1 MDKREQERMR
11 LTREVG
17 KLLLRRGFRELL
29 IPLRKDG
36 TRPFVVGLHDDTI
49 RDIAARVAKVG
60 GSAHL
65 IVMAPSNTPGSDRV
79 QVLRFTECESKPIG
93 DLDES
98 CEAPVGEDSTL
109 GMLMEVIK
117 IDQELCFYVYDRET
131 VIKFLSDTVLP
142 VPA

>member
-1 MDKREQERMR
+1 MDEHEQERMR
-11 LTREVG
+11 LTHEVG

-29 IPLRKDG
+29 VPLRKDG
-36 TRPFVVGLHDDTI
+36 GRPFVVGLPDDTI
-49 RDIAARVAKVG
+49 REIGALVAKVG
-60 GSAHL
+60 GAAHL
-65 IVMAPSNTPGSDRV
+65 IVMSPSSTPGSDRV
-79 QVLRFTECESKPIG
+79 QVLRFTECETKPIG

-98 CEAPVGEDSTL
+98 SEAPVGEDSTL
-109 GMLMEVIK
+109 EMLMEVIK

>member
-1 MDKREQERMR
+1 VDKHEQERLR
-11 LTREVG
+11 LTHEVG

-29 IPLRKDG
+29 VPLRKDG
-36 TRPFVVGLHDDTI
+36 SRPFVIGLPDDTM
-49 RDIAARVAKVG
+49 RDIAARVARVG

-65 IVMAPSNTPGSDRV
+65 IVMSPSSTPGSDRV
-79 QVLRFTECESKPIG
+79 QVLRFTECDPKPIG

-109 GMLMEVIK
+109 GMLMEIIK
-117 IDQELCFYVYDRET
+117 IDQELCLYVYDRET
-131 VIKFLSDTVLP
+131 VVKFLSDTVLP